1 MSFLRLIATLM
12 LSDVKAIMHL
22 LSRGDGRLTTSVFDA
37 AQSWLASLAPV
48 VANNTFLNLAK
59 GATESNFY
67 AHCLHDT
74 LPHDQGVDL
83 VIVEFAIN
91 DLPFDARVTPYMDN
105 SKRCGP
111 HTCRRDKASVRCA
124 VLPLVRGGGV
134 CARTQHAEEQPAM
147 NG

>member
-1 MSFLRLIATLM
+1 MSFLRIIATHI
-12 LSDVKAIMHL
+12 LSNFKAIMHL
-22 LSRGDGRLTTSVFDA
+22 LSRGVAVLRPVCDA

-74 LPHDQGVDL
+74 LPKDQGVDL

-105 SKRCGP
+105 SKRCG
-111 HTCRRDKASVRCA
+111 TRR
-124 VLPLVRGGGV
+124 RGL
-134 CARTQHAEEQPAM
+134 CLHAA
-147 NG
+147 